1 MYNVPSGSVLV
12 VMATEGSVKAHQVA
26 GLATVLP
33 DEDDRVIMDMIL
45 IFRNR
50 RKIIEIPCI

>member
-1 MYNVPSGSVLV
+1 
-12 VMATEGSVKAHQVA
+12 MATEGSVKAHQVA

-50 RKIIEIPCI
+50 LKIIEITCF